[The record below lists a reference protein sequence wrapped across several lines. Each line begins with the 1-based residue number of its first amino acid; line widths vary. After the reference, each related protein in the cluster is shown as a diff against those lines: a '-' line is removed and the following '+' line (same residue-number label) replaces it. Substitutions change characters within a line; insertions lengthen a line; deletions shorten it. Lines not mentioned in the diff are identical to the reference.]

1 MTNREQIEQAIIS
14 AGAYNGNDTEVL
26 LAEVKKLYHAKY
38 TVVELIVELIDFLT
52 SEELNSKTHKE
63 TIKTIADIII
73 KHGDKLE
80 NDEEDNDND

>member
-38 TVVELIVELIDFLT
+38 TVVELIDFLT

>member
-14 AGAYNGNDTEVL
+14 AGAYTGNETEVL

-38 TVVELIVELIDFLT
+38 TVVELIDFLT

-63 TIKTIADIII
+63 TIKTIAEIII
-73 KHGDKLE
+73 KHGDKLK
-80 NDEEDNDND
+80 NDEEEE